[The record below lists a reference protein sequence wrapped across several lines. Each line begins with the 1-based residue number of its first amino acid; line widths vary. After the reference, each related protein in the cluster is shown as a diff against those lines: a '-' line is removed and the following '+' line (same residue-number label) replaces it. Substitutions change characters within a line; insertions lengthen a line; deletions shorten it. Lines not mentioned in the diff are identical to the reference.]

1 MKPARAYAAEFAT
14 LPASDKVSLVEG
26 RGGEP
31 TIKSG
36 GMFLHSRYQPR
47 EEAAKFVDSAEL
59 DLKRPVAV
67 IGCGLGYHVAEL
79 ESRGVTVAVVEPD
92 PAVAAL
98 AVKHLLRDSDVPLA
112 VGDIDGFSG
121 SDAFHTFARKV
132 PQVLIHPA
140 TARIHPEYCAAAA
153 SAIAKAALQSH
164 RLRIAVVGPMYGG
177 SLPIAAYLERAFR
190 KLGHVG
196 VLIDNAP
203 AWDLYKHATESVKNK
218 PASAQLGNMFSHF
231 LGEWTY
237 GRVVE
242 FAPDICIVMAQAP
255 VGPKFALRLSAV
267 GVVTAFWYVENWRH
281 LPYWKQVAPYYDCF
295 FHIQPGEFEQ
305 RLTDAGCPCHAY
317 VQTACDPEV
326 HKPAT
331 LSADE
336 QSELACDLSFAG
348 AGYYNRIQ
356 MFKGLTDYDFKIWG
370 VDWVAREL
378 APLLCRPGQR
388 FTPELFAKIASAS
401 KINLNLHSSTFC
413 EGVDPHCDAINPR
426 VFEIAACGAFQLC
439 DPCLGLDKLFDFDT
453 ELPVY
458 RDLRALRAKIDHFL
472 ENPDDRTAFAQRAR
486 ARALRDHTYENRA
499 AQMLDILVD
508 KYGAR
513 ILRKGI
519 RIQRTVSEMVEKA
532 GADTPL
538 GKYLAGLPQD
548 VIFTQENINNQLAAA
563 TRPSAEPEKI
573 FAFLREVR
581 NFTEML
587 LEYKS

>member
-1 MKPARAYAAEFAT
+1 MKPARAYAAEFASM
-14 LPASDKVSLVEG
+14 PPSGDVVLVEG

-36 GMFLHSRYQPR
+36 GVLLHSRYQPR
-47 EEAAKFVDSAEL
+47 EEAARLVDSAEL

-79 ESRGVTVAVVEPD
+79 ESRGVPVAVFEPD
-92 PAVAAL
+92 AAVAAL
-98 AVKHLLRDSDVPLA
+98 AVQHVLRDSDVPLA
-112 VGDIDGFSG
+112 VGDIDVFSG
-121 SDAFHTFARKV
+121 CEAFQVFARQI
-132 PQVLIHPA
+132 PQVLVHPPTAHIHPA
-140 TARIHPEYCAAAA
+140 YCAAAA
-153 SAIAKAALQSH
+153 AAISKAALGSQ
-164 RLRIAVVGPMYGG
+164 RLRVAVVGPMYGG
-177 SLPIAAYLERAFR
+177 SLPIAGYLERAFR
-190 KLGHVG
+190 KLGHVS

-203 AWDLYKHATESVKNK
+203 AWDLYKQTTESVKNK
-218 PASAQLGNMFSHF
+218 QASSQLGNMFSHF

-237 GRVVE
+237 GRAIE

-255 VGPKFALRLSAV
+255 VGPKFPLRLSAQ

-295 FHIQPGEFEQ
+295 FHIQPGEFEHH
-305 RLTDAGCPCHAY
+305 LADAGCPCHAFI
-317 VQTACDPEV
+317 QTACDPEV
-326 HKPAT
+326 HKPCKLT
-331 LSADE
+331 PDE
-336 QSELACDLSFAG
+336 EKELGCDISFAG

-356 MFKGLTDYDFKIWG
+356 MFKGLTDYNFKIWG

-413 EGVDPHCDAINPR
+413 EGVDPQCDAINPR
-426 VFEIAACGAFQLC
+426 VFEIAACGGFQLC
-439 DPCLGLDKLFDFDT
+439 DPCIGLEKLFDFDT

-458 RDLRALRAKIDHFL
+458 RDLRELRSRIDHFL
-472 ENPDDRTAFAQRAR
+472 ARPDERKAFAERAR
-486 ARALRDHTYENRA
+486 ARVLRDHTYENRTR
-499 AQMLDILVD
+499 QMLDVLID

-519 RIQRTVSEMVEKA
+519 RVQRTVAEMVERA

-538 GKYLAGLPQD
+538 GRYLAGLPQD
-548 VIFTQENINNQLAAA
+548 LLFTQENINNQLTTA
-563 TRPSAEPEKI
+563 TRAITEPEKI